1 MTKEQY
7 EKLVPYERTLMN
19 AFKNNFVYM
28 TSTDFSKVADIYAEV
43 FSKPLTKSQ
52 MGCNTCRLNAL
63 KKLGEEYTKYK
74 DSVEVTKCQNTKEN
88 STPDIIATQPNETKV
103 TQGLFSNVLKRNKS
117 GRPKKLV

>member
-1 MTKEQY
+1 MTREQY

-19 AFKNNFVYM
+19 AYKNNFVYM
-28 TSTDFSKVADIYAEV
+28 PATDFSKVAEIFAEV

-63 KKLGEEYTKYK
+63 KKLGEEYSKFK
-74 DSVEVTKCQNTKEN
+74 SEMENTNTTSKPEIK
-88 STPDIIATQPNETKV
+88 T
-103 TQGLFSNVLKRNKS
+103 NKS